1 MVRFERYKVMKQ
13 SGSYGF
19 GELSRMIDFSNP
31 VKLTELEY
39 QYHLG
44 RLAQVKSDFLI
55 SPKTKQIY
63 TIGGN
68 SGDGRKMW
76 KIIGR
81 PLKVHG
87 VYL

>member
-13 SGSYGF
+13 SGNYSF
-19 GELSRMIDFSNP
+19 NDLSRMIDSRNP

-44 RLAQVKSDFLI
+44 RLAQVKSDFLM

-63 TIGGN
+63 TIGGSEN
-68 SGDGRKMW
+68 SRKMW